1 MKKKNFLFQFVTL
14 LVLLIFYSCKTVEK
28 SSVKNCHSEK
38 IKFDISKLD
47 DKGLLGNENGKVSV
61 DYEFCIPNNQVY
73 LAEVLA
79 IDLTL
84 KNVPSTGKSKC
95 GADSFLI
102 MGNTF
107 HSDFRLI
114 LCKIANLD
122 YVKEINQT
130 HWE

>member
-1 MKKKNFLFQFVTL
+1 MIKIIFL
-14 LVLLIFYSCKTVEK
+14 LVLSFLISCKTGEKNNVE
-28 SSVKNCHSEK
+28 NCKQEK

-47 DKGLLGNENGKVSV
+47 EKGLLGNENGKVSI
-61 DYEFCIPNNQVY
+61 DYEFCIPNNQAY

-79 IDLTL
+79 IDSTL
-84 KNVPSTGKSKC
+84 KKIDSKGKSKC
-95 GADSFLI
+95 DKNSFLI

-107 HSDFRLI
+107 NANYRII

-130 HWE
+130 YWE

>member
-1 MKKKNFLFQFVTL
+1 MFNKLPFIKVTIFIL
-14 LVLLIFYSCKTVEK
+14 LTVFFSCKTVEK
-28 SSVKNCHSEK
+28 NSVKNCHSEK

-47 DKGLLGNENGKVSV
+47 EKGLSGNENGKVSV
-61 DYEFCIPNNQVY
+61 DYEFCIPNNQAY
-73 LAEVLA
+73 LAEILA

-84 KNVPSTGKSKC
+84 KKVTSTGKSKC
-95 GADSFLI
+95 GIDSFLI

-107 HSDFRLI
+107 NTDFRLI

>member
-1 MKKKNFLFQFVTL
+1 M
-14 LVLLIFYSCKTVEK
+14 IFYSCKTVEK

>member
-1 MKKKNFLFQFVTL
+1 MKKKVFLYQFVI
-14 LVLLIFYSCKTVEK
+14 LLILLSCKTGEK
-28 SSVKNCHSEK
+28 NSVKNCNSEK

-47 DKGLLGNENGKVSV
+47 EKGLYGNENGKVSL
-61 DYEFCIPNNQVY
+61 DYEFCIPNNPTY

-79 IDLTL
+79 IDATL
-84 KNVPSTGKSKC
+84 KKVPSTGKSKC
-95 GADSFLI
+95 ETNSILI

-107 HSDFRLI
+107 NENYHLI

-130 HWE
+130 NWE